1 MPGRSTAR
9 RPGYCRRR
17 KSTSS
22 AIARPT
28 RPAGSGVALVSP
40 TERHP
45 RPARGVAFPV
55 CRCVRR
61 CGTWPWL
68 ARGRDRGWQAPL
80 LFSLAGMC
88 SPTAVRLAH
97 QNPKGRRTSKKAGQ
111 SGGRRP
117 RGERRSDR
125 IQTREVLSG
134 RSTDPRTRNRP
145 AFLLVRTGVEPP
157 AGIGPATPSLPWN
170 HREPLCGPPFPQ
182 VTPDRRGRSYRFS
195 FGEGMRSLPP
205 WPDPLGQ
212 AGIIPAVSG
221 LAPTVTLTGAAI
233 HDRRSSNPMI
243 DPARSGPFQA
253 RTSCWRLGPRPGGSS
268 AATGPACGARKTPP
282 ARTPPAGRG
291 C

>member
-80 LFSLAGMC
+80 LFSLAGIC

-97 QNPKGRRTSKKAGQ
+97 QNPKAAERAKRLVRAVDVDPGGSDGQTASRQGQCSPAVQPNPEHGTDRRFCW
-111 SGGRRP
+111 SGPVWSPPPESNRRP
-117 RGERRSDR
+117 HPYHG
-125 IQTREVLSG
+125 T
-134 RSTDPRTRNRP
+134 TRNRCAHRP
-145 AFLLVRTGVEPP
+145 FPRSRSTVE
-157 AGIGPATPSLPWN
+157 AEVIGSLP
-170 HREPLCGPPFPQ
+170 
-182 VTPDRRGRSYRFS
+182 V
-195 FGEGMRSLPP
+195 
-205 WPDPLGQ
+205 
-212 AGIIPAVSG
+212 
-221 LAPTVTLTGAAI
+221 
-233 HDRRSSNPMI
+233 
-243 DPARSGPFQA
+243 
-253 RTSCWRLGPRPGGSS
+253 
-268 AATGPACGARKTPP
+268 
-282 ARTPPAGRG
+282 
-291 C
+291 